1 MTDQPKQKI
10 LLDQAQTSLR
20 EVVDSLGVEPADK
33 ARFADQIRD
42 VESMLARLDSGVI
55 HIAAFGMVSRGKS
68 ALLNAL
74 IGADVFEVGPTHGT
88 TRDRQ
93 TATWSLADAR
103 FAPDRTASE
112 NAASDASNSDGANPE
127 DATPDGATAL
137 EQWPT
142 AMTLATPDGSG
153 PRIELIDTPGLNEV
167 DGDARA
173 RIARDV
179 ARRADLLLFVVSG
192 DMLRPELEALAEL
205 READKP
211 IILVFNMIDLYPDA
225 DRQKIYDKIRNERVR
240 ELIKPD
246 DVVLAAA
253 RPRPQKIVTRAA
265 DGTTTEHWETPAPM
279 ITPLKLKI
287 LEVLEREGSALAALN
302 SMLFLADVHEQ
313 IVERRMELR
322 DAAAESLIW
331 KFTITKA
338 TVVACNPVIFT
349 DVAGGIATDL
359 TMVLALARLY
369 GIPMNRVGV
378 GKLVAEVGK
387 MAGLFTATEVGTHLL
402 IGAAKSFFA
411 ATSLFTGGAT
421 IAAYAAVAPIQ
432 AFAAGYTSRVIGE
445 AAKVY
450 LRNGASWGPAG
461 PKTVIQSILDGLDR
475 DSIMARIRDELRFRL
490 QR

>member
-1 MTDQPKQKI
+1 MNEQPEQQVV
-10 LLDQAQTSLR
+10 LDQAKESLR
-20 EVVDSLGVEPADK
+20 EVVKSLHIDPGDAAK
-33 ARFADQIRD
+33 FADQIRD
-42 VESMLARLDSGVI
+42 VESMMEKLEHGVI

-74 IGADVFEVGPTHGT
+74 IGRDVFEVGPTHGT
-88 TRDRQ
+88 TRERQ
-93 TATWSLADAR
+93 SASWS
-103 FAPDRTASE
+103 PT
-112 NAASDASNSDGANPE
+112 AASGQPTAQEQGAPPSNSISKH
-127 DATPDGATAL
+127 TAQ
-137 EQWPT
+137 EQWRNGVSTFISPT
-142 AMTLATPDGSG
+142 DSG

-167 DGDARA
+167 DGEVRA
-173 RIARDV
+173 QMARDV

-205 READKP
+205 RESNKP
-211 IILVFNMIDLYPDA
+211 IILVFNMVDLYPDV

-240 ELIKPD
+240 ELLKPD

-253 RPRPQKIVTRAA
+253 RPRSQKIITRAA
-265 DGTTTEHWETPAPM
+265 DGTTAEHWETPEPM

-287 LEVLEREGSALAALN
+287 LEVLKREGTVLAALN
-302 SMLFLADVHEQ
+302 SMLFLNDVHGE
-313 IVERRMELR
+313 IVKRRMELR
-322 DAAAESLIW
+322 EEAAESMIW
-331 KFTITKA
+331 KFTVTKA
-338 TVVACNPVIFT
+338 VVVACNPVVFT
-349 DVAGGIATDL
+349 DVAGGLATDL

-369 GIPMNRVGV
+369 GIPMNRAGV
-378 GKLVAEVGK
+378 GKLVVQVGK
-387 MAGLFTATEVGTHLL
+387 MAGLFTATEVGTHML

-461 PKTVIQSILDGLDR
+461 PKTVIQSILDSLDR
-475 DSIMARIRDELRFRL
+475 ESVMSRIREELSRRL
-490 QR
+490 RA